1 MIEQASWSS
10 NKNGDALSEAGLFMF
25 GILPADEGPNDYVG
39 TLLATLEGDFNAL
52 MREFPGG
59 AHDEDLSPMFSSDA
73 GLAMHEV

>member
-1 MIEQASWSS
+1 
-10 NKNGDALSEAGLFMF
+10 MF
-25 GILPADEGPNDYVG
+25 GVFPADEGSDDDVG
-39 TLLATLEGDFNAL
+39 TLFATLKSDFNTL